1 MWQREAEQMN
11 ENPYQN
17 LLNIIRDVSIESNS
31 PVLVIGKV
39 IQDLPN
45 LKIQYN
51 GIILDKH
58 DLWINDYL
66 LTKHTRTHKGH
77 IVSAT
82 QYRAGGGGD
91 AEFASHNHDIHNDY
105 TDVETTT
112 DSDLKTGFYVAMFP
126 LQDST
131 DGTKQKYVVLCH
143 ITRGWA
149 L

>member
-1 MWQREAEQMN
+1 MK

-17 LLNIIRDVSIESNS
+17 LLGIMRNVSVDSNS

-39 IQDLPN
+39 IRDLPDI
-45 LKIQYN
+45 KIQYN
-51 GIILDKH
+51 GIILDKN

-66 LTKHTRTHKGH
+66 LLNHSRTHKGH

-82 QYRAGGGGD
+82 QNRAGGGGY

-105 TDVETTT
+105 TDLEITT
-112 DSDLKTGFYVAMFP
+112 DSDLKAGFYVAMFP

-131 DGTKQKYVVLCH
+131 DNTKQKYVVLCH
-143 ITRGWA
+143 ISKGWE